1 MRGKNRSSMN
11 LYLDFRVKMR
21 KILQENQ
28 KLIMDKLDNV
38 LNEKKDL
45 IISSFQDWRE
55 SVNDVIHR
63 LENVTL
69 KEMVISTFMELH
81 YCQARVQVQG
91 LSQISKETCTWSL

>member
-1 MRGKNRSSMN
+1 MRLKNRSSMN

-28 KLIMDKLDNV
+28 KLITDKLDNV

-69 KEMVISTFMELH
+69 KEMVIST
-81 YCQARVQVQG
+81 
-91 LSQISKETCTWSL
+91 SLLLWN

>member
-1 MRGKNRSSMN
+1 MRLKNRNSMN

-28 KLIMDKLDNV
+28 KLITDKLDNV

-69 KEMVISTFMELH
+69 KEMVIST
-81 YCQARVQVQG
+81 
-91 LSQISKETCTWSL
+91 SLLLWN

>member
-1 MRGKNRSSMN
+1 MRLKNRNSMN
-11 LYLDFRVKMR
+11 LYLVFRVKMR

-28 KLIMDKLDNV
+28 KLITDKLDNV

-69 KEMVISTFMELH
+69 KEMVIST
-81 YCQARVQVQG
+81 
-91 LSQISKETCTWSL
+91 SLLLWN

>member
-1 MRGKNRSSMN
+1 MRLKNRNSMN

-28 KLIMDKLDNV
+28 KLITDKLDNV
-38 LNEKKDL
+38 LKEKKDL

-69 KEMVISTFMELH
+69 KEMVIST
-81 YCQARVQVQG
+81 
-91 LSQISKETCTWSL
+91 SLLL

>member
-1 MRGKNRSSMN
+1 MNPWTWKVKRTSMRGKNRNSMN
-11 LYLDFRVKMR
+11 FYLDFRVKMR
-21 KILQENQ
+21 KILRENQ
-28 KLIMDKLDNV
+28 KLITDKLDNV

-69 KEMVISTFMELH
+69 KEMVIST
-81 YCQARVQVQG
+81 
-91 LSQISKETCTWSL
+91 SLLLWN

>member
-1 MRGKNRSSMN
+1 MN

-28 KLIMDKLDNV
+28 KLITDKLDNV

-45 IISSFQDWRE
+45 VISSFQDWRE

-69 KEMVISTFMELH
+69 KEMVIST
-81 YCQARVQVQG
+81 
-91 LSQISKETCTWSL
+91 SLLLWN

>member
-1 MRGKNRSSMN
+1 MRGKNRNSMN
-11 LYLDFRVKMR
+11 FYLDFRVRMR
-21 KILQENQ
+21 KILRENQ
-28 KLIMDKLDNV
+28 KLITDKLDNV

-69 KEMVISTFMELH
+69 KEMVIST
-81 YCQARVQVQG
+81 
-91 LSQISKETCTWSL
+91 SLLLWN

>member
-1 MRGKNRSSMN
+1 MRLKNRNSMN

-28 KLIMDKLDNV
+28 KLITDKLDNV

-69 KEMVISTFMELH
+69 KEMVIST
-81 YCQARVQVQG
+81 
-91 LSQISKETCTWSL
+91 SLLDLYVW